1 MFARQRRL
9 FHRRAGMAGG
19 TAHLDLKLAED

>member
-9 FHRRAGMAGG
+9 FQRRAGMAGG
-19 TAHLDLKLAED
+19 TAHLDLKPAGD